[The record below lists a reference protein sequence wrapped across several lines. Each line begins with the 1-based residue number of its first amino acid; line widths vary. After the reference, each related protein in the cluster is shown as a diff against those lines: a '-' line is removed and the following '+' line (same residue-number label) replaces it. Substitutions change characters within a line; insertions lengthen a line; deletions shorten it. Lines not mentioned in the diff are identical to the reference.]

1 MGYCLNKNCVYFN
14 MYLAGSKPHS
24 YSIVV
29 CKRCNEPL
37 GMNNYENSLEN
48 QKLEKTEEKPKYKI
62 MDFEEMSN
70 NGLIWKIN
78 KEILH
83 PLGLALARD
92 GDTSPGC
99 MIAPDGKWEFS
110 EEANIRNSERF
121 QKFKKTLEE
130 IND

>member
-1 MGYCLNKNCVYFN
+1 MGYCLNKNCTNFN
-14 MYLAGSKPHS
+14 IYLAGSQPHS

-37 GMNNYENSLEN
+37 GMNNYEESLEN

-110 EEANIRNSERF
+110 EESNIRNSERF
-121 QKFKKTLEE
+121 QKFKKTLE
-130 IND
+130 DK

>member
-1 MGYCLNKNCVYFN
+1 
-14 MYLAGSKPHS
+14 
-24 YSIVV
+24 
-29 CKRCNEPL
+29 
-37 GMNNYENSLEN
+37 
-48 QKLEKTEEKPKYKI
+48 
-62 MDFEEMSN
+62 MSN

-110 EEANIRNSERF
+110 EESNIRNSERF

-130 IND
+130 RDN

>member
-1 MGYCLNKNCVYFN
+1 MGYCLNRNCTNFN
-14 MYLAGSKPHS
+14 TYLAGSKPHS
-24 YSIVV
+24 YSIIV

-37 GMNNYENSLEN
+37 GMNNYEESLEN

-110 EEANIRNSERF
+110 EESNIRNSERF
-121 QKFKKTLEE
+121 QKFKK
-130 IND
+130 NFGGDK

>member
-1 MGYCLNKNCVYFN
+1 MGYCLNRNCVNFN
-14 MYLAGSKPHS
+14 IYLAGSKPHS

-37 GMNNYENSLEN
+37 GMNNYEKSLEN

-78 KEILH
+78 EEILH

-99 MIAPDGKWEFS
+99 MIAPDGKWEFN
-110 EEANIRNSERF
+110 EESNIRNFE
-121 QKFKKTLEE
+121 KF
-130 IND
+130 

>member
-1 MGYCLNKNCVYFN
+1 MGI
-14 MYLAGSKPHS
+14 S
-24 YSIVV
+24 
-29 CKRCNEPL
+29 E
-37 GMNNYENSLEN
+37 
-48 QKLEKTEEKPKYKI
+48 TEKPKYKI

-99 MIAPDGKWEFS
+99 MIAPDGKWEFN
-110 EEANIRNSERF
+110 EESNIRNFEKF
-121 QKFKKTLEE
+121 QKMISPCFYIRIAHNISIKGSKKIKKDEYHE
-130 IND
+130 RNQICKIR

>member
-1 MGYCLNKNCVYFN
+1 

-24 YSIVV
+24 YSVVV
-29 CKRCNEPL
+29 CKRCNEPM
-37 GMNNYENSLEN
+37 GMHNYEYSLEN
-48 QKLEKTEEKPKYKI
+48 QELEKTEEKPKYKI

-110 EEANIRNSERF
+110 EESNIRNFEKF

-130 IND
+130 MDN

>member
-1 MGYCLNKNCVYFN
+1 MGYCLNKNCTKFN
-14 MYLAGSKPHS
+14 IYLAGSKPHS

-37 GMNNYENSLEN
+37 GMNNYEESLEN
-48 QKLEKTEEKPKYKI
+48 QKLEKIEEKPKYKI

-110 EEANIRNSERF
+110 EESNIRNSERF